1 MGIARIAKNVV
12 TLGGHAKLV
21 TAGRLYEEACLR
33 HRAAHTQA
41 QALKARADAEIAALG
56 AETRKAMRVLRRAHS
71 LLSVAGGY
79 RPRLL
84 SVEVSS
90 AAPSLPGARMAA
102 AALASYSSTGRLAAG
117 AGIGSAAAA
126 GSWALASLVG
136 AASTGTAISALSG
149 VAAYNATMAW
159 FGGGALAAGGAG
171 MAGGAL
177 VLTGIALAPMVGFA
191 AWSTRSK
198 ARAMDV
204 ERVKVDAA
212 TAEALDAAE
221 RIRGMIPVAA
231 NARGVLLEE
240 RIALEAEERVARKAV
255 WPLGRISRIWRAAKK
270 AFGRAGLTEA
280 ETVAMTRLD
289 AAVGRFS
296 GLFCR

>member
-90 AAPSLPGARMAA
+90 AAPSLPGARIAA
-102 AALASYSSTGRLAAG
+102 AALASYSST
-117 AGIGSAAAA
+117 
-126 GSWALASLVG
+126 
-136 AASTGTAISALSG
+136 
-149 VAAYNATMAW
+149 
-159 FGGGALAAGGAG
+159 
-171 MAGGAL
+171 
-177 VLTGIALAPMVGFA
+177 
-191 AWSTRSK
+191 
-198 ARAMDV
+198 
-204 ERVKVDAA
+204 
-212 TAEALDAAE
+212 AEALDAAK
-221 RIRGMIPVAA
+221 RMRGMIPVAA

-280 ETVAMTRLD
+280 ETVA
-289 AAVGRFS
+289 
-296 GLFCR
+296 